1 MLHRAFL
8 VPGAPKGKGG
18 DLAPLGQLDHVHDH
32 AMTQGSRW
40 CFFAPEGLRYQP
52 AQKTFM
58 GELSVGP
65 APLLQV
71 MPKAEASRT
80 G

>member
-1 MLHRAFL
+1 MGVFATGVAASVLLIA
-8 VPGAPKGKGG
+8 A
-18 DLAPLGQLDHVHDH
+18 HD
-32 AMTQGSRW
+32 R
-40 CFFAPEGLRYQP
+40 P
-52 AQKTFM
+52 FM

-71 MPKAEASRT
+71 MPEAEASRT